1 VTSPFSFPRDQL
13 RVVLFE
19 NIHASA
25 AKAFADQGYT
35 KVEAFNASPP
45 PDELRKILETA
56 HVVGIRSRTTLDAA
70 TLEPGRKLF
79 AIGCFCIGTNQ
90 VDLDFAAQ
98 RGVPVFNAP
107 HSNTRSVAELV
118 AGLTIMLQRDTFRK
132 NEMVH
137 AGSWPKTAQGSREV
151 RGKTLGIVGY
161 GHIGSQVSVLAEGLG
176 MRILFYDIVPKLPL
190 GNAEP
195 VDSLTDLLQASDVV
209 TLHVPQTRE
218 TTGMMNA
225 ARLKQMRPGSFLIN
239 TSRGVVVDLEALAA
253 ALEDGHIA
261 GAAVDVFPEEPRA
274 KDAAL
279 ESPLRGIRNVILTP
293 HVAGSTMEAQE
304 KIGLEVANKL
314 ISYSDRGST
323 VGSVNFPQLTLAPH
337 ENAHRILHIHENVP
351 GVLNQINHAIA
362 EENINVTGQHLET
375 KNSIGYVV
383 LDIEKVASSRLLK
396 RLKLV
401 EGTIRARILY

>member
-1 VTSPFSFPRDQL
+1 
-13 RVVLFE
+13 
-19 NIHASA
+19 
-25 AKAFADQGYT
+25 
-35 KVEAFNASPP
+35 
-45 PDELRKILETA
+45 
-56 HVVGIRSRTTLDAA
+56 
-70 TLEPGRKLF
+70 
-79 AIGCFCIGTNQ
+79 
-90 VDLDFAAQ
+90 
-98 RGVPVFNAP
+98 
-107 HSNTRSVAELV
+107 
-118 AGLTIMLQRDTFRK
+118 
-132 NEMVH
+132 
-137 AGSWPKTAQGSREV
+137 
-151 RGKTLGIVGY
+151 
-161 GHIGSQVSVLAEGLG
+161 
-176 MRILFYDIVPKLPL
+176 
-190 GNAEP
+190 
-195 VDSLTDLLQASDVV
+195 
-209 TLHVPQTRE
+209 
-218 TTGMMNA
+218 MMNA